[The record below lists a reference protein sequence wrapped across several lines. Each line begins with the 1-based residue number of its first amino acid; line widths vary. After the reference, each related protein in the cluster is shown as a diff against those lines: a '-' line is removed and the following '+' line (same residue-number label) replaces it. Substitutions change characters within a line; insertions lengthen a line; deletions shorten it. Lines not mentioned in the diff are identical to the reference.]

1 MTLFCVHYVK
11 PGEVY
16 DTYALD
22 VEATGEREALHLANQ
37 QIAALKSEQTLLATV
52 EKVTEDSH

>member
-11 PGEVY
+11 PGEVE

-37 QIAALKSEQTLLATV
+37 QIAALQGERALLATV
-52 EKVTEDSH
+52 EKIMEV